1 MSSIETGVSLSDALD
16 FAGNVVL
23 VTGGGSG
30 IGAGIARAFAA
41 QGAAVAINDIR
52 PDFAASIADSLPSKG
67 SETLAVAADVSDKGM
82 VAAMIDAVLERFGRL
97 DIVVN
102 NADIKTNRPELVS
115 SVLEMPE
122 ELWDRVLDVNLKGPM
137 LVCQAAARAMIEL
150 EITGSIVNV
159 TSGSA
164 FSARA
169 SAGHYCASKAGL
181 AMLTRVLAIELA
193 QFGIR
198 VNAVAPGM
206 VLTDESDQTEA
217 RRRYLET
224 MRAGIPLG
232 RFGSAE
238 EIAQA
243 ILFLASPAAA
253 FITGEQISV
262 NGGSH
267 AGRNL
272 PRSA

>member
-1 MSSIETGVSLSDALD
+1 MSLIKAGMSLLDALD
-16 FAGNVVL
+16 FSGNVVL
-23 VTGGGSG
+23 VTGGGTG
-30 IGAGIARAFAA
+30 IGAGISRAFAA
-41 QGAAVAINDIR
+41 RGAAVAINDIH
-52 PDFAASIADSLPSKG
+52 PDFAASMADTLASEG
-67 SETLAVAADVSDKGM
+67 SETHAVPADVSDKRM
-82 VAAMIDAVLERFGRL
+82 VAGMIDAVLDRFGRL

-102 NADIKTNRPELVS
+102 NAGIKTNRPELVS

-122 ELWDRVLDVNLKGPM
+122 ELWDRMLDVNLKGPM

-206 VLTDESDQTEA
+206 VLTDESEQTEA

-224 MRAGIPLG
+224 MKVGIPLG

-243 ILFLASPAAA
+243 IVFLASPAAA
-253 FITGEQISV
+253 FITGEQLSV